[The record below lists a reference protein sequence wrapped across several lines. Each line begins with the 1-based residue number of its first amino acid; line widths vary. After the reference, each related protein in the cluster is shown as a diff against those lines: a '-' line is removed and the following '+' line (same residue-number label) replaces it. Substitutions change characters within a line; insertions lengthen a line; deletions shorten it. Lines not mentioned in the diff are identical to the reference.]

1 MAGYKNLFKQTFIY
15 GLATV
20 LPRALSIIL
29 VPLYVSTLEKSEY
42 GIYASLFAFIIFGN
56 VILSYGMETTY
67 FRFLHRRDENPKK
80 VESTSLT
87 SLTVTS
93 LLFLLFALPNVDFIA
108 RSLEYNPEY
117 IRYTIWILAL
127 DALVVIPFSW
137 FRAREKPMQYAVL
150 RIANV
155 FINLSLNLFFFLLLP
170 KLASENAEGF
180 WTTIYNPDNLIAY
193 VFISNIIASAI
204 TLAFVSPL
212 YFKIGF
218 SLDRAIWK
226 RMIRYAMPILL
237 AGIAFSINEALDKI
251 LLKYLLPSDIA
262 DSEVGVYAACYK
274 LGVFMTLFATAF
286 RLGVEPFFFKQAEEK
301 NAPIVYATVTKYFTL
316 LGSLIFLAVMVYIDV
331 FKGILITDE
340 SYWVAMDIVPIILL
354 ANLFLGIYHNL
365 SVWYK
370 ITDNTKVGAYI
381 SIVGALLTIVGNY
394 VLIPYLS
401 YYGSALATLLAY
413 GGMMFLSYLF
423 GQKYYPIPYPIKEIL
438 VYLLISTA
446 FSFLAFYI
454 FGGSLLLGTLLLVL
468 YAGVLLF
475 MEKDLVRQLIKR

>member
-1 MAGYKNLFKQTFIY
+1 
-15 GLATV
+15 
-20 LPRALSIIL
+20 
-29 VPLYVSTLEKSEY
+29 
-42 GIYASLFAFIIFGN
+42 
-56 VILSYGMETTY
+56 
-67 FRFLHRRDENPKK
+67 
-80 VESTSLT
+80 
-87 SLTVTS
+87 
-93 LLFLLFALPNVDFIA
+93 
-108 RSLEYNPEY
+108 
-117 IRYTIWILAL
+117 
-127 DALVVIPFSW
+127 
-137 FRAREKPMQYAVL
+137 
-150 RIANV
+150 
-155 FINLSLNLFFFLLLP
+155 
-170 KLASENAEGF
+170 
-180 WTTIYNPDNLIAY
+180 
-193 VFISNIIASAI
+193 
-204 TLAFVSPL
+204 
-212 YFKIGF
+212 
-218 SLDRAIWK
+218 
-226 RMIRYAMPILL
+226 MIRYAMPILL

-262 DSEVGVYAACYK
+262 DSEGGVYAACYK

-423 GQKYYPIPYPIKEIL
+423 GQKYRSEERRVGKECNC
-438 VYLLISTA
+438 
-446 FSFLAFYI
+446 
-454 FGGSLLLGTLLLVL
+454 GWW
-468 YAGVLLF
+468 
-475 MEKDLVRQLIKR
+475 R

>member
-29 VPLYVSTLEKSEY
+29 VPLYVSTLDKSEY

-67 FRFLHRRDENPKK
+67 FRFLHRRDEDPKK

-93 LLFLLFALPNVDFIA
+93 LLFLLVTLPNVDLIA
-108 RSLEYNPEY
+108 RVLEYNPEY

-137 FRAREKPMQYAVL
+137 FRAREKPMRYAAL

-155 FINLSLNLFFFLLLP
+155 IINLSLNLFFFLALP
-170 KLASENAEGF
+170 KLAELGGF
-180 WTTIYNPDNLIAY
+180 WESIYNPDNLIAY
-193 VFISNIIASAI
+193 VFISNIVASAL

-251 LLKYLLPSDIA
+251 LLKYLLPPDIA

-331 FKGILITDE
+331 FKAILITDE
-340 SYWVAMDIVPIILL
+340 SYWVAMGIVPIILL

-381 SIVGALLTIVGNY
+381 SIIGALLTIVGNY
-394 VLIPYLS
+394 ILIPHLS

-413 GGMMFLSYLF
+413 GGMMLLSYLF

-438 VYLLISTA
+438 LYLLISTA

-454 FGGSLLLGTLLLVL
+454 FGGSLLLGTVLLVL
-468 YAGVLLF
+468 YAGLLLF
-475 MEKDLVRQLIKR
+475 MERDLVQQLIKR

>member
-29 VPLYVSTLEKSEY
+29 VPLYVSNLEKSDY

-67 FRFLHRRDENPKK
+67 FRFLHRSDENPKK
-80 VESTSLT
+80 VESTALT
-87 SLTVTS
+87 SLTITS
-93 LLFLLFALPNVDFIA
+93 VIFLLLTLPNVDYIA
-108 RSLEYNPEY
+108 RLLEFNPEY

-127 DALVVIPFSW
+127 DAFVVIPFAW
-137 FRAREKPMQYAVL
+137 YRAREKPMRYAAL

-155 FINLSLNLFFFLLLP
+155 FINLSLNLFFFLALP
-170 KLASENAEGF
+170 KLANTSEGF
-180 WTTIYNPDNLIAY
+180 WSAIYNPDNLIAY
-193 VFISNIIASAI
+193 VFISNIVASAV

-218 SLDRAIWK
+218 SLDKAIWK

-251 LLKYLLPSDIA
+251 LLKYLLPPDIA
-262 DSEVGVYAACYK
+262 DAEVGVYAACYK

-316 LGSLIFLAVMVYIDV
+316 LGSLLFLAVMVYIDI
-331 FKGILITDE
+331 FKVILITDK
-340 SYWVAMDIVPIILL
+340 SYWIAMDIVPIILL

-394 VLIPYLS
+394 LLIPHLS

-413 GGMMFLSYLF
+413 GGMMLLSYLF
-423 GQKYYPIPYPIKEIL
+423 GQKYYPIPYPKKEVL
-438 VYLLISTA
+438 MYLLLSTA

-454 FGGSLLLGTLLLVL
+454 FEGSLLIGTFLLVL
-468 YAGVLLF
+468 YAGLLVY
-475 MEKDLVRQLIKR
+475 MERNLLLQLIKR